1 MRPSTSSWPATEM
14 LDLVLRGATVVD
26 GTGAPSVRGDVAV
39 RGGRI
44 VAVGMVDEPASRTID
59 ADGKVVCPG
68 FIDLHTHYDA
78 QLLWDPSASPSVLHG
93 VTTVLGGNCGF
104 SIAPLGPHDVDYVQR
119 MMTMVEGI
127 PLEALEG
134 GGTWDWSSF
143 AQYLARLERGV
154 AVNAG
159 FLVGHSTVRRVVMGD
174 AATTAP
180 ATPSQLAAMVDLV
193 EQSLAGGALG
203 FSSSLGEG
211 HVDGD
216 GAPVPSR
223 AATFEEFVALA
234 GCLRGHRGTTL
245 EFIPTVGPI
254 PDERMTLM
262 ADMSLAADRPLN
274 WNLLGSLASEEI
286 YEQQLRAS
294 DVARDKGAHVIALT
308 LPDLMRMRAS
318 NLLPTLPGWRPV
330 LALGPDGRRAAA
342 ADASSRAE
350 LRAGAEK
357 VAGRAIG
364 ALSDFRLMEVAD
376 ASSPWVG
383 QSLEDIATSRGTD
396 VIDVLIDV
404 VLVEDLTLFLVLP
417 SLTPSLGRSDEGWK
431 VRASVWKDPRVMLGG
446 SDAGA
451 HVDLMCH
458 ANYPT
463 VVLGEAVRDRGLL
476 TVEEAVEMM
485 TDRPARHYGLRHRGR
500 IAEGWH
506 ADLVVFDPT
515 SIATGPTTIRH
526 DLPGGGER
534 LHAPSRG
541 VDHVFV
547 GGSEVASHGEA
558 TGVTSGTVLRSG
570 RDTDT
575 VTLASVRQSPPRR

>member
-1 MRPSTSSWPATEM
+1 V
-14 LDLVLRGATVVD
+14 LDLLLRGGSVVD
-26 GTGAPSVRGDVAV
+26 GTGVTATVTDVGVRD
-39 RGGRI
+39 GRI
-44 VAVGMVDEPASRTID
+44 ASVGPTHEPATRTID
-59 ADGKVVCPG
+59 VGGKVVCPG

-78 QLLWDPSASPSVLHG
+78 QLLWDPTASPSVLHG

-104 SIAPLGPHDVDYVQR
+104 SIAPLGPDDALYIQR

-127 PLEALEG
+127 PIEALVG
-134 GGTWDWSSF
+134 GGPWEWTSF
-143 AQYLARLERGV
+143 DDYLTRVDQGLC
-154 AVNAG
+154 VNAG
-159 FLVGHSTVRRVVMGD
+159 FLVGHSTIRRVVMGD
-174 AATTAP
+174 AATSATAT
-180 ATPSQLAAMVDLV
+180 AAQLAAMVRLV
-193 EQSLAGGALG
+193 EESVAGGALG

-223 AATFEEFVALA
+223 AAAFDEFVALA
-234 GCLRGHRGTTL
+234 GALRRHAGTTL

-254 PDERMTLM
+254 PDDRMALM

-286 YEQQLRAS
+286 YDQQLRAS
-294 DVARDKGAHVIALT
+294 DVAADRGARVIALT

-318 NLLPTLPGWRPV
+318 TLLTTLPGWRDV
-330 LALGPDGRRAAA
+330 LALDDVGRRAAVADPQTRTMMRSGA
-342 ADASSRAE
+342 A
-350 LRAGAEK
+350 K
-357 VAGRAIG
+357 VAERAMG
-364 ALSDFRLMEVAD
+364 VLSDFRLMEVAD
-376 ASSPWVG
+376 PRSPWVG
-383 QSLEDIATSRGTD
+383 RSLQDIAETRGTD

-404 VLVEDLTLFLVLP
+404 VFVEGLTLFVVLP
-417 SLTPSLGRSDEGWK
+417 SLTPSLGRSDEGWR
-431 VRASVWKDPRVMLGG
+431 VRAEVWKDRRVMLGG

-451 HVDLMCH
+451 HMDLMCH
-458 ANYPT
+458 GNYPT
-463 VVLGEAVRDRGLL
+463 VVLGEAVRERGLL

-515 SIATGPTTIRH
+515 RVATMPTAVLH

-534 LHAPSRG
+534 LFAASRG

-547 GGSEVASHGEA
+547 GGSEV
-558 TGVTSGTVLRSG
+558 VTDGTVTNERPGRVLRSG

-575 VTLASVRQSPPRR
+575 VSLADVDR